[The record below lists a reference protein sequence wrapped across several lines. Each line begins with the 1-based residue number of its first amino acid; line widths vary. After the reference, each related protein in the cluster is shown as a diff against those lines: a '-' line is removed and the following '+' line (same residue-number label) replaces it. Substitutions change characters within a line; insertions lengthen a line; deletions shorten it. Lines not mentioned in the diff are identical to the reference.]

1 MYNNAEKKGV
11 IMKKKYYWG
20 YLLNPEE
27 VITDEFQ
34 EREKIGCI
42 IVDDGEEKREL
53 LTDAKFL
60 NLKENEVIDGKKLF
74 ENEISLIGHI
84 EKTIPM
90 QEVVNFIFKSEIDKP
105 EYINLLIK
113 LISNTRKKAVEGFKE
128 YYETEKTFKLEINK
142 NRK

>member
-1 MYNNAEKKGV
+1 
-11 IMKKKYYWG
+11 MKKKYYWG

>member
-1 MYNNAEKKGV
+1 
-11 IMKKKYYWG
+11 MKKKYYWG
-20 YLLNPEE
+20 YLINPEE

-60 NLKENEVIDGKKLF
+60 NVKENEVIDGKKLF

-84 EKTIPM
+84 EKNIPM

-113 LISNTRKKAVEGFKE
+113 LISNTRKKAVLGFKE
-128 YYETEKTFKLEINK
+128 YYETEKTFKLEVNK